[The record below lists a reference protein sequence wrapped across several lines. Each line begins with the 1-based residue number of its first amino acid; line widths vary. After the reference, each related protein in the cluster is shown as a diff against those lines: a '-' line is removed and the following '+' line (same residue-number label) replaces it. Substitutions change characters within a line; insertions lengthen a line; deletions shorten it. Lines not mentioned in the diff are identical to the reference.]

1 MSVAQPPP
9 PPPPSPG
16 AGPAAQ
22 RRGRATLH
30 LDASPVRLGS
40 WLSGLVEIP
49 ARLDGSDIRLFVE
62 CTRDAYSLRSGPSYR
77 WFRID
82 LLDGSRL
89 ETRDGRAYVPFAVRL
104 PADAPPSSHD
114 TKTRVRVDWR
124 LRVEALRPGPRFA
137 VALEE
142 TFDLPVASSDGAAQ
156 TGADLPPRTM
166 SELAPDDVVRRL
178 RAIVERNEDA
188 LVIRF
193 PFPAGAAA
201 TALASAA
208 VFGAAGLASV
218 APGIVGVSPA
228 LSGLAVGVA
237 VVSGALSAFMLF
249 VLLMTTRTLAVGP
262 ETLRMSRGFFGF
274 GFHRSLATRNVAE
287 VVENPSL
294 LPNASPRLYGVG
306 LRLKD
311 GTLYGIGTRMRDC
324 ASARALA
331 QLLGSAL
338 KRP

>member
-1 MSVAQPPP
+1 VEVPE
-9 PPPPSPG
+9 
-16 AGPAAQ
+16 
-22 RRGRATLH
+22 RLH
-30 LDASPVRLGS
+30 
-40 WLSGLVEIP
+40 
-49 ARLDGSDIRLFVE
+49 GSDIRLFTE
-62 CTRDAYSLRSGPSYR
+62 CTHDAYSLRSSPSYR
-77 WFRID
+77 WFHIA

-89 ETRDGRAYVPFAVRL
+89 ETRDGRAFVPFAVRL

-114 TKTRVRVDWR
+114 SKNRVRVDWR

-142 TFDLPVASSDGAAQ
+142 TFDLAVESPDGSAPTGAAP
-156 TGADLPPRTM
+156 PPRRM
-166 SELAPDDVVRRL
+166 PELSPDDVTRRL
-178 RAIVERNEDA
+178 RAIVERTDGA

-218 APGIVGVSPA
+218 APGIFAASPA
-228 LSGLAVGVA
+228 VSALAVGVA
-237 VVSGALSAFMLF
+237 VVSGALAAFMLF
-249 VLLMTTRTLAVGP
+249 VLLMTTRTLEVGP

-274 GFHRSLATRNVAE
+274 GFHRSLATRDVAE

-294 LPNASPRLYGVG
+294 LPNASPRLYGVS

-331 QLLGSAL
+331 QLLASAL